1 LLFFQQVR
9 ACQVPVFR
17 YALERWQADKY
28 HAVIIHQGTLDEEQ
42 KSALQIIEEAGSPL
56 FGTGANLA
64 LRKLD
69 LSSGPSPDPRWQ
81 SESSTFKP
89 DDPPRVALYYPSSTG
104 IEEPLWTGDLTIAN
118 AKAIIDSPLRQ
129 KIKDELL
136 AGTSNVWLLLQGG
149 DESLDRKAEE
159 RLRKFLAQASS
170 ETNVP
175 DGIIPLEQAHQ
186 IRSGP
191 DEGPIDMDDV
201 LRSSVPLKIHFSTLA
216 VSRNDP
222 AEEIFISMLLNHS
235 PRMRS
240 ITGQPIAIPIF
251 GRGRMLEGMIGEDIT
266 LEHTLGASSYLCS
279 ACSCQVKEENPGL
292 DMLMAVKWD
301 DHMLGSLIIED
312 RVLPPLEGIGEL
324 IRPDSPLSSVQN
336 QTTKERSTVNT
347 GLIVAVNPDHPSP
360 TAHKEEP
367 LETQGKTTKNSS
379 VFIGLIVLV
388 SVLAI
393 LVFSSLWATK
403 TQVTPK

>member
-1 LLFFQQVR
+1 MRLLCQFAFLTGLLIIQQAQ

-17 YALERWQADKY
+17 YALERWQADDY
-28 HAVIIHQGTLDEEQ
+28 HAVIIHQGALDEEQ
-42 KSALQIIEEAGSPL
+42 KKALEIIEEAGSPL
-56 FGTGANLA
+56 FETGANLA
-64 LRKLD
+64 LHKLD
-69 LSSGPSPDPRWQ
+69 LSSGPSVDPRWQ

-89 DDPPRVALYYPSSTG
+89 DDPPRIALYYPTSTG

-136 AGTSNVWLLLQGG
+136 AGTSNVWLLIQSG
-149 DESLDRKAEE
+149 DESLDQEAEQ
-159 RLRKFLAQASS
+159 RLRKFLGQASE
-170 ETNVP
+170 ETKLP
-175 DGIIPLEQAHQ
+175 DGIIPLEKAHQ
-186 IRSGP
+186 LRSGP

-201 LRSSVPLKIHFSTLA
+201 LRSSVPLKIHFSTIA

-222 AEEIFISMLLNHS
+222 EEEIFISMLLKHS

-240 ITGQPIAIPIF
+240 VTDQPIAIPIF
-251 GRGRMLEGMIGEDIT
+251 GRGRVLEGMIGEDIT

-312 RVLPPLEGIGEL
+312 RVLPPLEGIGE
-324 IRPDSPLSSVQN
+324 IINSEPTPPPAQN
-336 QTTKERSTVNT
+336 QKTGETTDKPKE
-347 GLIVAVNPDHPSP
+347 D
-360 TAHKEEP
+360 
-367 LETQGKTTKNSS
+367 SS
-379 VFIGLIVLV
+379 IPIGLIVVL

-393 LVFSSLWATK
+393 IVFSSFYGRQK
-403 TQVTPK
+403 PN

>member
-1 LLFFQQVR
+1 VIIQQGW

-17 YALERWQADKY
+17 YALERWQADDY
-28 HAVIIHQGTLDEEQ
+28 HAVIIHQGALDEEQ
-42 KSALQIIEEAGSPL
+42 KKALEIIEEAGSPL
-56 FGTGANLA
+56 FETGANLA
-64 LRKLD
+64 LHKLD
-69 LSSGPSPDPRWQ
+69 LSSGPSVDPRWQ

-89 DDPPRVALYYPSSTG
+89 DDPPRIALYYPTSTG

-136 AGTSNVWLLLQGG
+136 AGTSNVWLLIQSG
-149 DESLDRKAEE
+149 DESLDQEAEQ
-159 RLRKFLAQASS
+159 RLRKFLGQASE
-170 ETNVP
+170 ETKLP
-175 DGIIPLEQAHQ
+175 DGIIPLEKAHQ
-186 IRSGP
+186 LRSGP

-201 LRSSVPLKIHFSTLA
+201 LRSSVPLKIHFSTIA

-222 AEEIFISMLLNHS
+222 VEEIFISMLLKHS

-240 ITGQPIAIPIF
+240 ITDQPIAIPIF
-251 GRGRMLEGMIGEDIT
+251 GRGRVLEGMIGEDIT

-312 RVLPPLEGIGEL
+312 RVLPPLEGIGE
-324 IRPDSPLSSVQN
+324 IINSEPTPPPAQN
-336 QTTKERSTVNT
+336 QKTGETTDKPKE
-347 GLIVAVNPDHPSP
+347 D
-360 TAHKEEP
+360 
-367 LETQGKTTKNSS
+367 SS
-379 VFIGLIVLV
+379 IPIGLIVVL

-393 LVFSSLWATK
+393 IVFSSFYGRQK
-403 TQVTPK
+403 PN